1 MAYKKAEFWNLNWGN
16 EDTWLLKFLAYLP
29 ICSIEKFQSIPIFTY
44 WLLSVCNCISHHW
57 LSSRYLHQLD
67 LGYYKVITFFFP
79 FFSTGSASTG
89 STKSA
94 TMELYTSSY
103 NETMSGGGETLSSI
117 SEKSCIS
124 DQTRPISGNGN
135 NQTSNGLVGH
145 GGVLQG
151 GGGGF
156 PPQAYLMVGH
166 YCI

>member
-1 MAYKKAEFWNLNWGN
+1 
-16 EDTWLLKFLAYLP
+16 
-29 ICSIEKFQSIPIFTY
+29 
-44 WLLSVCNCISHHW
+44 
-57 LSSRYLHQLD
+57 
-67 LGYYKVITFFFP
+67 
-79 FFSTGSASTG
+79 
-89 STKSA
+89 
-94 TMELYTSSY
+94 MELYTSSY

>member
-1 MAYKKAEFWNLNWGN
+1 MYSQSVKSRKCFTNWQ
-16 EDTWLLKFLAYLP
+16 E
-29 ICSIEKFQSIPIFTY
+29 CSKLF
-44 WLLSVCNCISHHW
+44 LSVNSRRQQTFQLSRINCSVFALVFHIIDCPQGTYIN
-57 LSSRYLHQLD
+57 LTQVTTRLLH
-67 LGYYKVITFFFP
+67 FFYFL
-79 FFSTGSASTG
+79 STGSASTG

>member
-1 MAYKKAEFWNLNWGN
+1 MFSI
-16 EDTWLLKFLAYLP
+16 FLD
-29 ICSIEKFQSIPIFTY
+29 Q
-44 WLLSVCNCISHHW
+44 
-57 LSSRYLHQLD
+57 
-67 LGYYKVITFFFP
+67 GYAFV
-79 FFSTGSASTG
+79 GSASTG

-124 DQTRPISGNGN
+124 GN
-135 NQTSNGLVGH
+135 NQTSNGGS
-145 GGVLQG
+145 GQ
-151 GGGGF
+151 GF